1 MGQPDYYEGM
11 ELGEMWGYTVVGLY
25 KDWDDVANSATQN
38 FKQTVNNAVYPGQ
51 VKFADLDLNGEIEYN
66 GLTLEDHGDLSIIG
80 NSLPR
85 YRFGLN
91 FNASWNG
98 IGLNLFFQG
107 VGKRDWYP
115 GYDSGYFWGRY
126 ARPFFYFTPSIH
138 RLSNPTVAQFDAE
151 GNCTNWDTAYWPR
164 PTTYQTNSTD
174 KKTVLSTP
182 NTRYMQNAAYLRLK
196 NVELSYSFNEKVCKT
211 LGLQGLKLFL
221 NGENLLTMTPLHKWA
236 PNLDPEGIDG
246 GDTDFSSNTLNGT
259 AYPTFMSLAV
269 GVNVTF

>member
-1 MGQPDYYEGM
+1 
-11 ELGEMWGYTVVGLY
+11 
-25 KDWDDVANSATQN
+25 
-38 FKQTVNNAVYPGQ
+38 
-51 VKFADLDLNGEIEYN
+51 
-66 GLTLEDHGDLSIIG
+66 
-80 NSLPR
+80 
-85 YRFGLN
+85 
-91 FNASWNG
+91 
-98 IGLNLFFQG
+98 
-107 VGKRDWYP
+107 
-115 GYDSGYFWGRY
+115 
-126 ARPFFYFTPSIH
+126 
-138 RLSNPTVAQFDAE
+138 VAQFDAE